1 MFFKYSLRASAAL
14 IAVFLSPLTFAQTL
28 SQAEAVAQALSRS
41 RMEAANLAQSSALRE
56 MGVAAGKR
64 PDPVLQLGINNL
76 PVDGPDR
83 WSTTRDFMTMKSIG
97 IMQEWTRE
105 DKLQART
112 GKAMREAEVFDM
124 RAKLARAQVSRD
136 ASAAW
141 AERHFSAQQI
151 ALRLEQL
158 ANAKNLVEAADAAF
172 RSARGMST
180 DLYAARAEVT
190 RAMDALKEAEEAQ
203 ALAISRLARWTGQD
217 AAMRATRVTANT
229 TSTIAPIIDAYALAS
244 QHAAVAIQRSQQ
256 EAAKASTAVA
266 SAARKAD
273 WSWSLMYNKRGSAFS
288 DMVSIN
294 LSIPLQLDRAQKQD
308 REVAAALAMQQQV
321 DDELQETV
329 HTLAAEIRQVHT
341 QIQSRTD
348 RLALH
353 LTQLLPQLDQRAS
366 AALRAYGNAQGTLS
380 SAIEARQSVTQTHL
394 DALRLRSEL
403 AQLEVQ
409 WSYLTT
415 ADLSTKE

>member
-1 MFFKYSLRASAAL
+1 MFFKCSWRASAAL
-14 IAVFLSPLTFAQTL
+14 IAVFLSPHTLAQTL
-28 SQAEAVAQALSRS
+28 SQSEAVAQALSRS

-56 MGVAAGKR
+56 MATAAGKR
-64 PDPVLQLGINNL
+64 HGPVLQLGINNL
-76 PVDGPDR
+76 PIDGPDR

-112 GKAMREAEVFDM
+112 GKALREAEVFDM
-124 RAKLARAQVSRD
+124 RAKLARAQVAKD

-141 AERHFSAQQI
+141 ADRHFSAQQI
-151 ALRLEQL
+151 ALRNEQL

-190 RAMDALKEAEEAQ
+190 RAMDAVKEAEEAQ
-203 ALAISRLARWTGQD
+203 ALTISRLARWIGQD
-217 AAMRATRVTANT
+217 AAMRATRATADT
-229 TSTIAPIIDAYALAS
+229 TNTIAPIIDAYALAS
-244 QHAAVAIQRSQQ
+244 KHAAVAIQRSQQ

-266 SAARKAD
+266 NTARKAD

-288 DMVSIN
+288 DMVSVN

-329 HTLAAEIRQVHT
+329 HNLAAEIRQVHT
-341 QIQSRTD
+341 QIQSRID

-353 LTQLLPQLDQRAS
+353 LTQLLPQLDQRAA

-394 DALRLRSEL
+394 DALRLRMEL
-403 AQLEVQ
+403 AQLQVQ
-409 WSYLTT
+409 WAYLTSNDST
-415 ADLSTKE
+415 AKE